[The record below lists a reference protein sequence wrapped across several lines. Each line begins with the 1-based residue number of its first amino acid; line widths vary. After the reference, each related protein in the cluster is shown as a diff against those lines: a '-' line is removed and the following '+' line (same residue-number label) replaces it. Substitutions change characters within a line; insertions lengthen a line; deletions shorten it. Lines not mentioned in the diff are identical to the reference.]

1 MATGRLVG
9 LFAAGAAVLVVG
21 ILLGTQLVPE
31 PTPVASS
38 VEAPSTQATT
48 TTTTHDPDPNA
59 FWLAD
64 RKPTGSTSV
73 DDHYNAGPWTS
84 GPANIRGN
92 TRDKAW
98 SATGAWC
105 GTAQLHFTVDNQFG
119 RITAQVAIAGNS
131 AVTKPLDFFIL
142 ADGNRVAEYQTVG
155 KAPQPVDVSIAG
167 AQTITIGTEPPDGD
181 VTRCP
186 GPERIAVWAE
196 ARLIP
201 GR

>member
-1 MATGRLVG
+1 M
-9 LFAAGAAVLVVG
+9 
-21 ILLGTQLVPE
+21 
-31 PTPVASS
+31 
-38 VEAPSTQATT
+38 
-48 TTTTHDPDPNA
+48 D
-59 FWLAD
+59 D
-64 RKPTGSTSV
+64 RYDK
-73 DDHYNAGPWTS
+73 GPWTS

-105 GTAQLHFTVDNQFG
+105 GTAQLGFTLDGQFG

-142 ADGNRVAEYQTVG
+142 ADGNRIAEYQTVG

-167 AQTITIGTEPPDGD
+167 AKSITIGVEPPDGD
-181 VTRCP
+181 GTRCP

-201 GR
+201 AG